1 METISMN
8 RENRKPNELHKSVL
22 NLSQRL
28 DLKSLGE
35 HVALQI
41 FFYYTWKNKRK
52 QHKKNKFKVVSPARD
67 DEFELPDGS
76 YYVSDIHNYIKY
88 IIKKT

>member
-1 METISMN
+1 METIYMN

-41 FFYYTWKNKRK
+41 FFLLHVEK
-52 QHKKNKFKVVSPARD
+52 
-67 DEFELPDGS
+67 
-76 YYVSDIHNYIKY
+76 
-88 IIKKT
+88 

>member
-22 NLSQRL
+22 NVSQRL

-35 HVALQI
+35 HIALQI
-41 FFYYTWKNKRK
+41 FFYYTRKNKRK
-52 QHKKNKFKVVSPARD
+52 
-67 DEFELPDGS
+67 
-76 YYVSDIHNYIKY
+76 
-88 IIKKT
+88 